1 MDIEGKTYALHKAAN
16 WVVRIVGSGIFLML
30 SWYALRY
37 THYMLPGGAE
47 KTEVLKDEI
56 GKMLLSLALFF
67 AVVFILYSVEK
78 KAEERTKQAVAR
90 ITAGLAALWICVAG
104 MLWIYS
110 AVRVPE
116 GDQAFIY
123 GGASYFIEGRYFFL
137 EPPGGY
143 MAMFPYQLPLT
154 ALVELLFR
162 IVGTYNFFA
171 YEIISVFIASG
182 CVIMGY
188 LVLREITRS
197 MPAAVVYS
205 LTMAACVPLI
215 FYTSW
220 VYGELPS
227 IFFMEAASWMTLRY
241 AKNTRPGWLFGT
253 VMMAAFAM
261 MVRKNS
267 MIYLVALCLVCVVYA
282 VGKKSVRILLVPLLS
297 VLISVLVYAGIYK
310 MYEVRSGCA
319 HWPGIPMVTGI
330 DMGMHEVNGCYGW
343 YDNSAK
349 ELYYSLNC
357 DVQLTEDAARDHIRQ
372 HIQNFRKNPAYA
384 RLFFR
389 EKILSQWNNPLYQSL
404 YFSAK
409 YGEGDTPE
417 PETFLAKLTGEYF
430 PELLKYSGIVQLL
443 IYFGMLLYYMLEVKG
458 RSSILSHTL
467 AVTIIGGFLFS
478 IIWEAKARYSF
489 PYYVMM
495 FPMAAAGY
503 VRLAE
508 VLHGGFSKLSG
519 KIYNRRKADRVGLM

>member
-1 MDIEGKTYALHKAAN
+1 MGDEGKTHALHAAAN

-30 SWYALRY
+30 SWYALRH

-47 KTEVLKDEI
+47 KTEMLNDDV
-56 GKMLLSLALFF
+56 GKTLFLLALFF

-78 KAEERTKQAVAR
+78 KAGERSKQTVAW

-123 GGASYFIEGRYFFL
+123 GGASYFMEGQYFFL
-137 EPPGGY
+137 EPPGAY

-154 ALVELLFR
+154 ALVELLFG
-162 IVGTYNFFA
+162 IVGAYNYFA
-171 YEIISVFIASG
+171 FEILSVFIASG
-182 CVIMGY
+182 SVLMGY
-188 LVLREITRS
+188 MVLREFTRS
-197 MPAAVVYS
+197 MSAAVVYS
-205 LTMAACVPLI
+205 LTMSACVPLI

-220 VYGELPS
+220 VYGDLSS
-227 IFFMEAASWMTLRY
+227 IFFMEAAAWMTLRY
-241 AKNTRPGWLFGT
+241 AKSARRGWLAGT
-253 VMMAAFAM
+253 VMMAVLAM

-267 MIYLVALCLVCVVYA
+267 MIFLMALCLVCGVYA
-282 VGKKSVRILLVPLLS
+282 VGKKSARILVVALMS
-297 VLISVLVYAGIYK
+297 VLASVLVYAGIYK
-310 MYEVRSGCA
+310 IYEVRSGYA

-349 ELYYSLNC
+349 ALYYAMNF
-357 DVQLTEDAARDHIRQ
+357 DPQLTEDAARNHIRQ
-372 HIQNFRKNPAYA
+372 HIQDFRENPAYA

-404 YFSAK
+404 FFSAK
-409 YGEGDTPE
+409 YSEGDAPE
-417 PETFLAKLTGEYF
+417 PETFVAKLTGEYF
-430 PELLKYSGIVQLL
+430 PKLLKYSGILQFL

-458 RSSILSHTL
+458 DSSILLHML

-508 VLHGGFSKLSG
+508 GLYGCFSKLPG
-519 KIYNRRKADRVGLM
+519 KVGKGL